1 MGYLLRC
8 GNMLLRNNSGNL
20 LWRETIPE
28 SPEDCPCYPSL
39 VWDILFEF
47 DSGVPLPDYE
57 FTLSLT
63 NVTISYSIR
72 MSSGSI
78 QENNTS
84 IELIERANVNCY
96 LFDNVTQEIIP
107 EPTMSSY
114 DTVRALREEGRLVV
128 SPSFIRF
135 SKGAGYERPVN
146 SYARFS
152 AKHKSRITFS
162 EIVTSAQLRDGLSW
176 DISGIDNTI
185 CPGMEYTVKFTPVSV
200 E

>member
-1 MGYLLRC
+1 
-8 GNMLLRNNSGNL
+8 MLLRNNSGNL

-28 SPEDCPCYPSL
+28 SPEDCPCYPIIKESTM
-39 VWDILFEF
+39 WDILFEF

-78 QENNTS
+78 NENNTS
-84 IELIERANVNCY
+84 IELIERKNENCY

-107 EPTMSSY
+107 EPTRSGGY
-114 DTVRALREEGRLVV
+114 ATVSALREEGRLVV
-128 SPSFIRF
+128 YPSFIRF
-135 SKGAGYERPVN
+135 SKGGGYELPVN
-146 SYARFS
+146 SYDRFS

-162 EIVTSAQLRDGLSW
+162 EMVTSAQLKEGLSW

-185 CPGMEYTVKFTPVSV
+185 CPDMEYTVKFTPVPV